1 MSYANGPK
9 IVTDGLALYLDAGNS
24 KSYPGS
30 GNTWYD
36 LKSSYNATV
45 AGGSP
50 TYSSINGG
58 VLTFNGTSDYML
70 IPDPGSLGNFTIS
83 CWVYPLLSSTG
94 GAPSIIAS
102 VYPSKVN
109 FQITYF
115 NNQTVYA
122 GIYNAGWALTSN
134 VSASQGWQ
142 NLVLTYNGS
151 SMILYRNTVAIANVS
166 TSISAQSSGSG
177 IRIGRRWDFGDY
189 WNGYISSV
197 RIYNRALSSDEITQN
212 YQATKGRFGL

>member
-1 MSYANGPK
+1 MGINYSPK
-9 IVTDGLALYLDAGNS
+9 IVTDGLVLCLDAANPL
-24 KSYPGS
+24 SYPGS

-36 LKSSYNATV
+36 LKGSYNATV

-58 VLTFNGTSDYML
+58 VFTLNGSSDYFL

-94 GAPSIIAS
+94 VAPSIIAS
-102 VYPSKVN
+102 VYPTKVN

-122 GIYNAGWALTSN
+122 GIYSPGWVQTSS

-151 SMILYRNTVAIANVS
+151 SMILYRNTVPIANVS
-166 TSISAQSSGSG
+166 TSISAESSGSG
-177 IRIGRRWDFGDY
+177 IRIGRRWDFTDY
-189 WNGYISSV
+189 FNGHISSV
-197 RIYNRALSSDEITQN
+197 KIYNIALPADKVSQN
-212 YQATKGRFGL
+212 YNALKGRFGL

>member
-9 IVTDGLALYLDAGNS
+9 IVTNGLVLYLDAGNS

-30 GNTWYD
+30 GSTWYD

-45 AGGSP
+45 AGGLP

-58 VLTFNGTSDYML
+58 VLAFNGTSDYML
-70 IPDPGSLGNFTIS
+70 IPDPGSLSNFTIS

-94 GAPSIIAS
+94 VAPSIIAS

-115 NNQTVYA
+115 NNQTAYA
-122 GIYNAGWALTSN
+122 GIYNAGWVQTSTL
-134 VSASQGWQ
+134 SASQGWQ

-151 SMILYRNTVAIANVS
+151 SMILYRNTVSIANVS
-166 TSISAQSSGSG
+166 TAISAQSSGSG
-177 IRIGRRWDFGDY
+177 IRIGRRWDSGDY
-189 WNGYISSV
+189 FNGYISSV
-197 RIYNRALSSDEITQN
+197 KIYNTALTADKVSQN
-212 YQATKGRFGL
+212 YNALKGRFGL